1 MNILL
6 IGVDQMRADV
16 AGPGKA
22 VPSVTPHLDA
32 LYAAS
37 ADFTRAYSTCP
48 LCTPA
53 RASMFT
59 GDYAFRHGMGTNCD
73 MMMNHV
79 KKRSTPSSAGVAD
92 DR

>member
-1 MNILL
+1 MRNILF

-16 AGPGKA
+16 VGPGKA
-22 VPSVTPHLDA
+22 VPSISPNLDGLIA
-32 LYAAS
+32 EGVA
-37 ADFTRAYSTCP
+37 FTRAYSTCP

-73 MMMNHV
+73 MYHALGTEL
-79 KKRSTPSSAGVAD
+79 RSVERLLHT
-92 DR
+92 